1 MMPAKMKCVYYIGLH
16 EDTLH
21 LFQKQLVEIELQ
33 PIVEGDIVDNKVDLT
48 ACDTLLVGEQVV
60 NPVRIAQQCYS
71 KDKAISI
78 LLINDKANYQKVKSA
93 LQFAP
98 FVGPTIQAVANEL
111 GTGLGPILEDAVQRT
126 EQRRS
131 YVRIRSASASA
142 SAFSPHYMEK
152 VRVSYMTR
160 VLDEAPI
167 GAALLAKDGTV
178 LNVNNYI
185 VRLLGLSDKEILG
198 IAFAAHFPE
207 LERVALQDFIAD
219 GYHSK
224 QKRIFEMEAGGQRKF
239 LEISIGDIDA
249 NSASHYKIAIVNDVT
264 EATQAR
270 QRTMAHIDELQKLNE
285 ELQRVN
291 EDLDTFVYTASHD
304 LKSPILNIEGLVNLL
319 EDSLSQEQLGE
330 VPELDHIRRSVER
343 FKVTIEDLTEVAR
356 IQRSFRQEATELKVA
371 DMVADIQQLLQP
383 EIEKAGA
390 LLEVDTEQAP
400 AIIFSRKN
408 FKSVLL
414 NLMSN
419 AIKYKDPERQLR
431 IHIRAAINGDRF
443 QLSVQD
449 NGLGIP
455 AGRQERVFQLFKR
468 MHMHVQ
474 GSGIGLYIV
483 KRIVSNSGGTVH
495 VESREGEGTTF
506 TVSLPMLR
514 RD

>member
-1 MMPAKMKCVYYIGLH
+1 MKCIYYLGLR
-16 EDTLH
+16 EETLQ
-21 LFQKQLVEIELQ
+21 LFQQQLREIQLE
-33 PIVEGDIVDNKVDLT
+33 VVTAEDILTQKADLT
-48 ACDTLLVGEQVV
+48 VCDILLVGEQVE
-60 NPVRIAQQCYS
+60 NPVRIAQQTFS

-78 LLINDKANYQKVKSA
+78 LLINDRANHQKVKSA

-98 FVGPTIQAVANEL
+98 FVGPTIQAVSSEL
-111 GTGLGPILEDAVQRT
+111 GTALVPIVEDAMQRT

-131 YVRIRSASASA
+131 YVRIRSASTSVT
-142 SAFSPHYMEK
+142 AFTPNYMEK

-207 LERVALQDFIAD
+207 VERIALQDFITD
-219 GYHSK
+219 GYLSK
-224 QKRIFEMEAGGQRKF
+224 QKHIFELGSADDRKF

-249 NSASHYKIAIVNDVT
+249 NSSSPYKIAIVNDVT
-264 EATQAR
+264 EAAQAR
-270 QRTMAHIDELQKLNE
+270 QRTLAHIDELQKLNE

-319 EDSLSQEQLGE
+319 EESLSQEQLGE

-356 IQRSFRQEATELKVA
+356 IQRSFGQEATELKVA
-371 DMVADIQQLLQP
+371 DMVTDVQQLLQP

-390 LLEVDTEQAP
+390 MIEVDTQQAP
-400 AIIFSRKN
+400 VILFSRKN

-419 AIKYKDPERQLR
+419 AIKYQDPQRQLR
-431 IHIRAAINGDRF
+431 IHIRATLHDNRF
-443 QLSVQD
+443 HLSVQD

-483 KRIVSNSGGTVH
+483 KRIVSNSGGTVS

-506 TVSLPMLR
+506 TVSLPALTHS
-514 RD
+514 